1 MPPRACHI
9 VYERSGRKAGHYNH
23 DIKCL
28 AAEVNQRTL
37 TKQSSFV
44 LQLLVACWHQ
54 RTWALGWH
62 PAGMED
68 LPVEL
73 EDGKSEDGPRPAL
86 WQRNMKETE
95 SGALMCP
102 LTPQCSTTQLIYA
115 AEMNSFTRG
124 IHKYLKGFKMMMQP
138 LLERRCARFFV
149 RKTVLGKIFPSFL
162 FFFARVFNFRCWPV
176 MALMH

>member
-9 VYERSGRKAGHYNH
+9 VYERSGRKAGYYNH

-44 LQLLVACWHQ
+44 LQLLVVCWHR

-68 LPVEL
+68 LPAEQ
-73 EDGKSEDGPRPAL
+73 EQERPWPSL
-86 WQRNMKETE
+86 QQTNMKETE
-95 SGALMCP
+95 SGVLMCP
-102 LTPQCSTTQLIYA
+102 PTPKCPTTQLIYA
-115 AEMNSFTRG
+115 AEMNSFTVG
-124 IHKYLKGFKMMMQP
+124 IHKYLKGFKMMVRP
-138 LLERRCARFFV
+138 LAERCC
-149 RKTVLGKIFPSFL
+149 TL
-162 FFFARVFNFRCWPV
+162 FFHCLLFSLYWPPHFLISGCWRVIS
-176 MALMH
+176 LMH